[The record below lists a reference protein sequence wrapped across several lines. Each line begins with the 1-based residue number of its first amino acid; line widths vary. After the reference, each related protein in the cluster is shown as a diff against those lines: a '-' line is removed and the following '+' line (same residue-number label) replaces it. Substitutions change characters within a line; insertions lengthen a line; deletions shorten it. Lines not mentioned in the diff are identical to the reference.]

1 MRSEEQQRRNVN
13 RGGRL
18 TALVIFLP
26 PALMLF
32 TFFVA
37 LPIIQSGYYSGFR
50 WNGFGTPTNFVG
62 LANYERALS
71 HGVFETAAWNTL
83 LIILVSIFVQLPL
96 ALLMALF
103 LENRGLSSAV
113 IRMIFFVPFILAE
126 VVAGL
131 IWRFVYDGEFGIV
144 SAIWGVFGAEAPYV
158 LAERSMAMYAI
169 LVVIVWKFF
178 GFHMMIYIAGLQNI
192 SREVIEAARMDGAT
206 PIQTA
211 LFIKIP
217 QLWPSIRISVFFAVL
232 GALQLFDL
240 IIPMTGG
247 GPINSTHTIVTYLYT
262 FGITQMRVGF
272 GSAVG
277 VMLFVVCVAF
287 AFSYRRFSGREQQ
300 Q

>member
-1 MRSEEQQRRNVN
+1 MSLGEQARRNLN

-18 TALVIFLP
+18 TAIIVFLP

-32 TFFVA
+32 TIFVA
-37 LPIIQSGYYSGFR
+37 LPIIQAGYYSGFR
-50 WNGFGTPTNFVG
+50 WNGFGTPDDFVG
-62 LANYERALS
+62 LANYERVLD
-71 HGVFETAAWNTL
+71 HGVFETAVWNTS
-83 LIILVSIFVQLPL
+83 LIILASILMQLPL
-96 ALLMALF
+96 ALLIALF
-103 LENRGLSSAV
+103 LEGKGLTTNV
-113 IRMIFFVPFILAE
+113 IRMIFFLPFILAE

-144 SAIWGVFGAEAPYV
+144 SAIWGVFGEEAPYI
-158 LAERSMAMYAI
+158 LADHTLAMYAI

-178 GFHMMIYIAGLQNI
+178 GFHMMIYIAGLQSI

-211 LFIKIP
+211 VLVKIP

-262 FGITQMRVGF
+262 FGITQMKVGF

-287 AFSYRRFSGREQQ
+287 AFSYRRLLGDGR
-300 Q
+300 

>member
-1 MRSEEQQRRNVN
+1 MSSGEQARRNLN

-18 TALVIFLP
+18 TAIIVFLP

-32 TFFVA
+32 TIFVA
-37 LPIIQSGYYSGFR
+37 LPIVQAGYYSGFR
-50 WNGFGTPTNFVG
+50 WNGFGTPEDFVG
-62 LANYERALS
+62 LANYERVLD
-71 HGVFETAAWNTL
+71 HGVFETAVWNTS
-83 LIILVSIFVQLPL
+83 LIILASIFVQLPL

-103 LENRGLSSAV
+103 LEGKGLTTNV
-113 IRMIFFVPFILAE
+113 IRMIFFLPFILAE

-144 SAIWGVFGAEAPYV
+144 SAIWGIFGDEAPYI
-158 LAERSMAMYAI
+158 LADHTLAMYAI

-178 GFHMMIYIAGLQNI
+178 GFHMMIYIAGLQSI

-211 LFIKIP
+211 LLVKIP

-262 FGITQMRVGF
+262 FGITQMKVGF

-277 VMLFVVCVAF
+277 VLLFVVCVVF
-287 AFSYRRFSGREQQ
+287 AFSYRRLLGEGR
-300 Q
+300 

>member
-1 MRSEEQQRRNVN
+1 MSTQEQARRNPN
-13 RGGRL
+13 RNGRL
-18 TALVIFLP
+18 TAAILFLP

-32 TFFVA
+32 TVFVA
-37 LPIIQSGYYSGFR
+37 LPILQAGYYSGFR
-50 WNGFGTPTNFVG
+50 WNGFGTPTEFVG
-62 LANYERALS
+62 LANYNRVLS
-71 HGVFETAAWNTL
+71 HSVFETAAWNTFT
-83 LIILVSIFVQLPL
+83 IILVSIFIQLPL

-103 LENRGLSSAV
+103 LENRGLSSTV
-113 IRMIFFVPFILAE
+113 IRMIFFLPFILAE

-158 LAERSMAMYAI
+158 LAERSLAMYAI
-169 LVVIVWKFF
+169 LVVIVWKYF
-178 GFHMMIYIAGLQNI
+178 GFHMMIYIAGLQNV
-192 SREVIEAARMDGAT
+192 SREVVEAARMDGAT

-211 LFIKIP
+211 LYVKIP
-217 QLWPSIRISVFFAVL
+217 QLWPSIRVSVFFAVL

-247 GPINSTHTIVTYLYT
+247 GPINSTHTVVTYLYT

-277 VMLFVVCVAF
+277 ALLFVVCVAF
-287 AFSYRRFSGREQQ
+287 AFSYRRVFGEGHRP
-300 Q
+300 